1 MPFRCRIVRFEVI
14 PNGMSRILEF
24 TLRGLFPHKSV
35 FPRGL
40 AHTQLM
46 IEKETKAPFWWFSIN
61 FGRTSRADVIVKKF
75 VRDRAELLDDPLLAE
90 RCDFGERTSGE
101 WQQSSS
107 ARRASNELF
116 SGYDKTYGIRV
127 AHG

>member
-1 MPFRCRIVRFEVI
+1 
-14 PNGMSRILEF
+14 MSRILEF

-40 AHTQLM
+40 AHTQPM
-46 IEKETKAPFWWFSIN
+46 KEKETWFSIN
-61 FGRTSRADVIVKKF
+61 FGRTSRADVIAEKF